1 MVKVGIWGS
10 LKTHTGGL
18 DFIDVEAVDLRS
30 LIAAVGEKYPAM
42 QPVLERGASVSIDG
56 RIYTEHW
63 FEPIKPESEVY
74 LLPRIVGG

>member
-18 DFIDVEAVDLRS
+18 DFIEVEAVDLRS
-30 LIAAVGEKYPAM
+30 LLQAVGEKYPAM